1 MLVLVISISGSHK
14 LVSDL
19 QTCLFSI
26 NYMYM
31 YKVYNRGIYVYIPS
45 FHLSVYTLHKA
56 HLKEIIL
63 HTNVREG
70 RERDRQRQRERGKRQ
85 RGRDRVRHT
94 HTDKQTDRDER
105 NRQK

>member
-14 LVSDL
+14 VVSDL

-70 RERDRQRQRERGKRQ
+70 RERDRERGE
-85 RGRDRVRHT
+85 RDRGEET
-94 HTDKQTDRDER
+94 
-105 NRQK
+105 

>member
-31 YKVYNRGIYVYIPS
+31 YKVYNGHVYIPS

-94 HTDKQTDRDER
+94 HRDRQTDRQR
-105 NRQK
+105 

>member
-31 YKVYNRGIYVYIPS
+31 YKVYDRGMSIFLPS
-45 FHLSVYTLHKA
+45 ICLSTLCIK
-56 HLKEIIL
+56 LI
-63 HTNVREG
+63 
-70 RERDRQRQRERGKRQ
+70 
-85 RGRDRVRHT
+85 
-94 HTDKQTDRDER
+94 
-105 NRQK
+105 